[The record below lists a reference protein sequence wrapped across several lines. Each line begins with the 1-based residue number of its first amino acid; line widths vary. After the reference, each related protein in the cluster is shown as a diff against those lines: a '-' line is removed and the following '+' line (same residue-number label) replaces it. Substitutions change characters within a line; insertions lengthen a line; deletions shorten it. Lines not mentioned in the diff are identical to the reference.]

1 MSQGRTDSD
10 LVEMGLKIFA
20 TETPW
25 VPRVPVSGWMQ
36 GMMVCFL
43 LLSVWPLPCSNTGLF
58 IQGIDQADSIYSTG
72 YTQGLAH
79 AGCDHNIGSNWVL
92 ESLTDGHLTQQ
103 LKAVQT
109 CTKRTI

>member
-25 VPRVPVSGWMQ
+25 VPRVPASGWMQ
-36 GMMVCFL
+36 GVMVCSL

-58 IQGIDQADSIYSTG
+58 IQGLDQADSVYSTG

-103 LKAVQT
+103 LKASQT